1 MVPFGSLEVTLMAIR
16 FEPPLERI
24 SVPETGLVEHQP
36 WGRNYN
42 RRCGAVAGCRAAEGF
57 QELSLSR
64 THKSLF
70 ADGLRFVLD
79 DDVHTVR

>member
-36 WGRNYN
+36 GVETTT
-42 RRCGAVAGCRAAEGF
+42 GVAVR
-57 QELSLSR
+57 
-64 THKSLF
+64 
-70 ADGLRFVLD
+70 
-79 DDVHTVR
+79 